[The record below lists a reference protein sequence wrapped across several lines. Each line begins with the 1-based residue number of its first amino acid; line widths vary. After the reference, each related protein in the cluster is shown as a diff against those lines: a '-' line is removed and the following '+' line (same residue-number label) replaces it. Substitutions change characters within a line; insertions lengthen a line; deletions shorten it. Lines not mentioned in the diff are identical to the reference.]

1 MLGDSLNRVNVL
13 PNLFCAAALA
23 VAVAGCKPGTTE
35 TKASST
41 PPAKV
46 ITENDL
52 VSIVLTPQAE
62 QRLGIAT
69 VPVEMKKVGRSRSL
83 GGEVLLPLGRVVG
96 ASNAAPNSS
105 KSVYS
110 LLPAM
115 TPTELVR
122 VAEMQVDADGQV
134 AAAQVQLEAA
144 KVALTR
150 AEGLMAN
157 KSGTQRAVDEAR
169 AQAQLAEA
177 ALRTA
182 RERRALLGA
191 PLFDAVRQDVLWVRV
206 PVYAGDL
213 DQIDRAASAG
223 VSSLGNVTNKFQRTA
238 RPVTAPF
245 LAGAAPATVDLFYEL
260 ENADGK
266 LRPGQKVT
274 VTIPLQGEV
283 EGLVVPKAALL
294 HDIHGGAW
302 VYENTAPHTFV
313 RRRIEVRY
321 VNDAG
326 AVLARG
332 PKAGTKVV
340 TNGAMELFGTEF
352 GIGK

>member
-1 MLGDSLNRVNVL
+1 MNSSLFLITAAVL
-13 PNLFCAAALA
+13 VVAAG
-23 VAVAGCKPGTTE
+23 GCKPGKTE
-35 TKASST
+35 TKSSA

-52 VSIVLTPQAE
+52 ASIVLTPQAE
-62 QRLGIAT
+62 QRLGIVTA
-69 VPVEMKKVGRSRSL
+69 PVTMQKVGRTRTL
-83 GGEVLLPLGRVVG
+83 GGELLLPLGRNAG
-96 ASNAAPNSS
+96 ASNATQAPG
-105 KSVYS
+105 KSIYS

-122 VAEMQVDADGQV
+122 VAEMQVDADGKI
-134 AAAQVQLEAA
+134 AAARVQLEAA
-144 KVALTR
+144 KIALAR
-150 AEGLMAN
+150 AESLIAN

-177 ALRTA
+177 TLQTA
-182 RERRALLGA
+182 REHRALLGA
-191 PLFDAVRQDVLWVRV
+191 PLFDAVREDVLWVRV

-213 DQIDRAASAG
+213 EQIDRAAPAG
-223 VSSLGNVTNKFQRTA
+223 VNSLGSGTNKLQRAA
-238 RPVTAPF
+238 RPVPVPF
-245 LAGAAPATVDLFYEL
+245 SSAAAPATVDLFYEL
-260 ENADGK
+260 DNADGK

-274 VTIPLQGEV
+274 VALPLQGEA
-283 EGLVVPKAALL
+283 ESLVVPKAAVL

-302 VYENTAPHTFV
+302 VYENTAPHTFT

-321 VNDAG
+321 VKDTG

-340 TNGAMELFGTEF
+340 TDGAAELFGTEF